1 MQRNFPCSSFGIIM
15 MNRKQNKNRKNNPI
29 SLESGRIAGE
39 RLGLASFPANTNDVS
54 ARDTRTWRQA
64 LCSKVVRKDRL
75 LLLKDQTIFI
85 FFSRLSCLLISIFF
99 LATWRRENFMFTK
112 FFFLSLFLYM
122 IFRVKVFKLILKPEV
137 WQECIF

>member
-1 MQRNFPCSSFGIIM
+1 MRRNFPCSSSGIIM

-39 RLGLASFPANTNDVS
+39 RLRLASFPANTNDVS

-85 FFSRLSCLLISIFF
+85 FIFFSRLSCLLISIFF
-99 LATWRRENFMFTK
+99 LATWRREDFMFTE
-112 FFFLSLFLYM
+112 FFVYM
-122 IFRVKVFKLILKPEV
+122 ILRGKMFKLILKPKV
-137 WQECIF
+137 WQEYIF